1 MRHGMRW
8 AGYACIG
15 MVCLVS
21 LAGCAKPTAETAS
34 AKAATEAE
42 RDSVNARQLV
52 DRARLT
58 LEDFASD
65 PRLSAQF
72 REVTQSAKGVF
83 VAPEV
88 LRGALVLGAS
98 GGSGLFMARGDK
110 PGEWRGPAFYRLADL
125 SWGLQAGGDSSEVV
139 LLAMTDRG
147 VSALLSNNVKL
158 GAGVGVAAGPVGG
171 GAAGSTAALSADILS
186 YSRAKGL
193 YAGISLDGAVV
204 TTRDEWNK
212 AYYGKEVTPP
222 DILVKGATLG
232 KGTAQSAD
240 TARLIEAL
248 NKIAVGK

>member
-1 MRHGMRW
+1 M
-8 AGYACIG
+8 
-15 MVCLVS
+15 
-21 LAGCAKPTAETAS
+21 AGCAKPTAETAS
-34 AKAATEAE
+34 AKATLDAE
-42 RDSVNARQLV
+42 RDSVEARQLV

-58 LEDFASD
+58 LESFASD
-65 PRLSAQF
+65 PRLSAHF

-88 LRGALVLGAS
+88 IRGALVLGAS
-98 GGSGLFMARGDK
+98 GGNGLFVARGDK
-110 PGEWRGPAFYRLADL
+110 PGEWRGPAFYTLADL

-204 TTRDEWNK
+204 ATRDAWNR

-222 DILVKGATLG
+222 EILIKGAPVG
-232 KGTAQSAD
+232 KGTARSAD
-240 TARLIEAL
+240 AARLIEAL
-248 NKIAVGK
+248 NKIAVAK